1 VALSPAQRKS
11 VYLTIPAYNEGA
23 VIRETLQPV
32 LDAGYSAVVVDDG
45 SRDDTWQ
52 QLAGLRLH
60 RLRHPFNLGQGAALQ
75 TAVSYALL
83 QGAEYIV
90 HFDADGQHDPQGI
103 DDLLAPLLA
112 GDGDVVLGSRFLRR
126 KDWLAV
132 PRGRRVLL
140 KMAVV
145 VNGLLTGLW
154 LSDAH
159 NGARA
164 FTREA
169 AAQVMLRE
177 NGFAHATEILQQIR
191 RQGLRYIERPTR
203 IRYTDYSQFK
213 GQKASN
219 AVNILIDLLIR
230 WFIR

>member
-1 VALSPAQRKS
+1 MALSPAQRKS
-11 VYLTIPAYNEGA
+11 VYLTIPAYDEGQ
-23 VIRETLQPV
+23 VIRETLQP
-32 LDAGYSAVVVDDG
+32 LLAAGYSVVVVDDG
-45 SRDDTWQ
+45 SSDDTYA
-52 QLAGLRLH
+52 QLAGLGLH

-75 TAVSYALL
+75 TAVSYALG
-83 QGAEYIV
+83 QGADYIV
-90 HFDADGQHDPQGI
+90 HFDADGQHDAAGI

-112 GDGDVVLGSRFLRR
+112 GDADVVLGSRFLREA
-126 KDWLAV
+126 DWLAV
-132 PRGRRVLL
+132 PRERRILL
-140 KMAVV
+140 KLAVV

-169 AAQVMLRE
+169 ASKIMLRE
-177 NGFAHATEILQQIR
+177 NGFAHATEITQQIR
-191 RQGLRYIERPTR
+191 QQRLRYIEHPTR

-230 WFIR
+230 RFIR